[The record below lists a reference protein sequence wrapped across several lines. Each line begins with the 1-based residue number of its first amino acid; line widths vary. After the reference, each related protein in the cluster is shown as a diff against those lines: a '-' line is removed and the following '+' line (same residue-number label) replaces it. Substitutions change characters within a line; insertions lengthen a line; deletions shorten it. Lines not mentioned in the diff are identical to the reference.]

1 MYQLV
6 QFVDGQFITSTFT
19 ADQVI
24 PSFSVRGFEF
34 LRLEGRKTLRP
45 ELQGQ
50 PQFSGLYGP
59 CWGGTTDDG
68 KPIIRYETKSV
79 YAELSAD

>member
-1 MYQLV
+1 MHQLV

-24 PSFSVRGFEF
+24 PSFSVRGFEM
-34 LRLEGRKTLRP
+34 LGVENRKSLRP

-50 PQFSGLYGP
+50 PKFSRLIGP
-59 CWGGTTDDG
+59 CWGGTADDG
-68 KPIIRYETKSV
+68 SPVIRYEDSEA
-79 YAELSAD
+79 YRELST